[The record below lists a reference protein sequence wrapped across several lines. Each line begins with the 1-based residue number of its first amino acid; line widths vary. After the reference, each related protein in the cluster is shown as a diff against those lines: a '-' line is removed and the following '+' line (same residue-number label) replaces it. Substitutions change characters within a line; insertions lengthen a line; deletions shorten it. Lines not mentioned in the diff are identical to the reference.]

1 MGCTSSRPQEPLNE
15 VDKMLQEA
23 QEQEEMNP
31 KILLLGAGES
41 GKSTVVKQVKLIW
54 KVGGGM
60 NDRERSDF
68 RTALRR
74 NTIESIQVLIDASN
88 TLNIA
93 LGSDEAKTL
102 AKEIS
107 GIQTDADLDNDLA
120 KKIHD
125 LWLDK
130 GIQATYDRRSEYWSL
145 DATPYYLSEVYR
157 FASEFDVS
165 EEDVLMAR
173 VRTTGIVITQ
183 VPDPPYIYH
192 VVDVGGQRS
201 ERRKWI
207 HCFDNVNAI
216 IFLEGLSGY
225 NQVLFEDNTVNR
237 MHESLQLFED
247 IAKNPLFRDTPIF
260 IFLNKKDLFEEMIP
274 KYPLTNC
281 FPDYDGPPGEVR
293 PAVEF
298 IEKKYQDIMERV
310 CPGKK
315 VYINV
320 IAARVRMD
328 MKIAFGEV
336 KETLKKITASKAGRK
351 KGKK

>member
-1 MGCTSSRPQEPLNE
+1 MGCSGSRAQPELNH
-15 VDKMLQEA
+15 VDAMLKA
-23 QEQEEMNP
+23 AHEQDEMNP

-60 NDRERSDF
+60 SDREKSDY
-68 RTALRR
+68 RNALRR
-74 NTIESIQVLIDASN
+74 NTIESIQVLIEASR

-93 LGSDEAKTL
+93 LDDSSLTV

-107 GIQTDADLDNDLA
+107 ELQTDADIDQTLA
-120 KKIHD
+120 KKISD
-125 LWLDK
+125 LWNDK
-130 GIQATYDRRSEYWSL
+130 GIQTTYDRRSEFWSL

-173 VRTTGIVITQ
+173 IRTTGIVVTQ
-183 VPDPPYIYH
+183 VPDPPYVYH

-225 NQVLFEDNTVNR
+225 NQGKSENVKGWVFFFTLWQYPHSPPMLTRYQMCNLFIYTLSQCCSR
-237 MHESLQLFED
+237 TTPSIACMSLCSYSKTL
-247 IAKNPLFRDTPIF
+247 LRT
-260 IFLNKKDLFEEMIP
+260 LSS
-274 KYPLTNC
+274 
-281 FPDYDGPPGEVR
+281 
-293 PAVEF
+293 
-298 IEKKYQDIMERV
+298 
-310 CPGKK
+310 
-315 VYINV
+315 
-320 IAARVRMD
+320 
-328 MKIAFGEV
+328 
-336 KETLKKITASKAGRK
+336 ETRQSSSSSTKRISSRR
-351 KGKK
+351 